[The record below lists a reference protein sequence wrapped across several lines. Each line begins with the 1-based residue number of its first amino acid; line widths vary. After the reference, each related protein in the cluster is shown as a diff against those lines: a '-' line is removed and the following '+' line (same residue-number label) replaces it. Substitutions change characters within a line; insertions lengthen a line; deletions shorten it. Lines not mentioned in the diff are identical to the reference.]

1 MSLGKLSSSNVSE
14 NFKISSKQFRI
25 ERSSLITH
33 QTLPVFNF
41 IIDDLLWISWKDLA
55 AKPENNPEIYDE
67 TPINEIIVTTTENL
81 KQTNM
86 LNLLIKEGKP
96 VVFIGN
102 TGTGKTI
109 AI

>member
-1 MSLGKLSSSNVSE
+1 M
-14 NFKISSKQFRI
+14 
-25 ERSSLITH
+25 
-33 QTLPVFNF
+33 FNF
-41 IIDDLLWISWKDLA
+41 IIDDLIWLSWKDLA

-96 VVFIGN
+96 VVFIGS